1 MNTMIL
7 PLLLALA
14 SIPPDLKAVG
24 VVTSPRQERSVAVLT
39 SGGRTRVVTTGE
51 MAFGGRVMAVR
62 PTSVTMDFDGKQVDV
77 PLSAGAPPDALAL
90 AAGATA
96 RPAEQE
102 AATLS
107 LPRTELDRR
116 LGLELD
122 RILAETAL
130 RPVTEGDR
138 VQGLAL
144 SRLPEGTLL
153 TDAGLRAGD
162 VLTEINGVAIDSL
175 ATLIG
180 LYPRLQTESH
190 VQATVVRNGETVAL
204 TLNLR

>member
-1 MNTMIL
+1 MVL
-7 PLLLALA
+7 PLLMVLATA
-14 SIPPDLKAVG
+14 PADLRAVG
-24 VVTSPRQERSVAVLT
+24 VVTSPHKERSVAVLA
-39 SGGRTRVVTTGE
+39 SGGRTRLVAAGE
-51 MAFGGRVMAVR
+51 AAFGGRVLEVR
-62 PTSVTMDFDGKQVDV
+62 ATSVAMVFDGTTVDV
-77 PLSAGAPPDALAL
+77 PLVAGTARAAAPPPVPSADPSPSPE
-90 AAGATA
+90 G
-96 RPAEQE
+96 PGG
-102 AATLS
+102 LS
-107 LPRTELDRR
+107 LPRAEMDRR

-130 RPVTEGDR
+130 RPVTEGDQVR
-138 VQGLAL
+138 GLSL
-144 SRLPEGTLL
+144 SRVAEGTLL